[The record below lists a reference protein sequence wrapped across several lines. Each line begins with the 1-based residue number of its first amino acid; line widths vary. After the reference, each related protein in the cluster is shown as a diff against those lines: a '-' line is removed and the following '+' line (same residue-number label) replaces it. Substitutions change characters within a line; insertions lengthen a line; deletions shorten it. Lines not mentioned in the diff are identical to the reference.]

1 MRALWLLVLAGCSA
15 AEDEAALETTPVE
28 AGPSYAA
35 YAEMG
40 ETVASV
46 DPARYVGLWYEIATT
61 GSFQQET
68 CTATTAT
75 YTPIDETTIEV
86 YNRCELGALGGPVNE
101 ITGTAT
107 AVDETFARLEVDF
120 GFGFPAPYDIIELD
134 GAAGE
139 APYAFA
145 GVSSFSGAQLWI
157 LARTPQIDPALF
169 DALTARMDQR
179 GFDASARLML
189 TEQPAE

>member
-1 MRALWLLVLAGCSA
+1 MRALWGLVLVGCTA
-15 AEDEAALETTPVE
+15 AEDEATSETTPVE

-107 AVDETFARLEVDF
+107 AIDETFARLEVDF

-134 GAAGE
+134 GATGD

-157 LARTPQIDPALF
+157 LARTPQIDPALY
-169 DALTARMDQR
+169 DALTERMDSR

>member
-1 MRALWLLVLAGCSA
+1 MRAWVWWMVAGCTA
-15 AEDEAALETTPVE
+15 AEESAETGTPAVD
-28 AGPSYAA
+28 AGPTYAA
-35 YAEMG
+35 YADMG

-107 AVDETFARLEVDF
+107 AIDETFARLEVDF

-134 GAAGE
+134 GATGD

-157 LARTPQIDPALF
+157 LARTPQIDPALY